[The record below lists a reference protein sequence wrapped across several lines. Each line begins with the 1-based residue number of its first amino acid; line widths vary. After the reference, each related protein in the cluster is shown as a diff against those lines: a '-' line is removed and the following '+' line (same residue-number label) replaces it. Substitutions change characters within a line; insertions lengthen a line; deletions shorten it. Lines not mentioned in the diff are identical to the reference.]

1 MNYKNTERIIDKP
14 TELEINYYDQFVL
27 LSQTILKLREGRI
40 SDRHI
45 DTIITQLNELAFY
58 VNELQLKVMY
68 KTSELNYYK
77 QAVNDLTTEVVS
89 SRFVDIK

>member
-1 MNYKNTERIIDKP
+1 MNTERIIDKP

-45 DTIITQLNELAFY
+45 DTIITQLNERAFY

>member
-1 MNYKNTERIIDKP
+1 MNTDRIIDKP
-14 TELEINYYDQFVL
+14 TELEINYYEQFVL

-68 KTSELNYYK
+68 KSSELNYYK
-77 QAVNDLTTEVVS
+77 QAVDDLTTEVVS
-89 SRFVDIK
+89 NRFVDIK

>member
-1 MNYKNTERIIDKP
+1 MKTDIIVDKP

-27 LSQTILKLREGRI
+27 LSNTILKLREGRI
-40 SDRHI
+40 SARHI

-68 KTSELNYYK
+68 KSSELNYYK
-77 QAVNDLTTEVVS
+77 HAVDNLTTEVIS
-89 SRFVDIK
+89 KRFVDIN

>member
-1 MNYKNTERIIDKP
+1 MNTDRIIDKP
-14 TELEINYYDQFVL
+14 TELEINYYEQFVL

-45 DTIITQLNELAFY
+45 DTIVTQLNELAFY

-68 KTSELNYYK
+68 KSSELNYYK
-77 QAVNDLTTEVVS
+77 QAVDDLTTEVVS

>member
-1 MNYKNTERIIDKP
+1 MKTDIIVDKP

-27 LSQTILKLREGRI
+27 LSNTILKLREGRI
-40 SDRHI
+40 SARHI

-68 KTSELNYYK
+68 KSSELNYYK
-77 QAVNDLTTEVVS
+77 HAVDSLTTEVIS
-89 SRFVDIK
+89 KRFVDIK

>member
-1 MNYKNTERIIDKP
+1 MNTDRIIDKP
-14 TELEINYYDQFVL
+14 TELEINYYEQFVL

-68 KTSELNYYK
+68 KSSELNYYK
-77 QAVNDLTTEVVS
+77 QAVDDLTTEVVS

>member
-1 MNYKNTERIIDKP
+1 MNTERIIDKP

-77 QAVNDLTTEVVS
+77 QAVDDLTTEVVS
-89 SRFVDIK
+89 NRFVDIK

>member
-1 MNYKNTERIIDKP
+1 MKTDIIVDKP

-27 LSQTILKLREGRI
+27 LSNTILKLREGRI
-40 SDRHI
+40 SSRHI

-68 KTSELNYYK
+68 KSSELNYYK
-77 QAVNDLTTEVVS
+77 HAVDNLTTEVIS
-89 SRFVDIK
+89 KRFVDIK

>member
-1 MNYKNTERIIDKP
+1 MNTNRIIDKP

-27 LSQTILKLREGRI
+27 LSNTILKLREGRI
-40 SDRHI
+40 SARHI

-68 KTSELNYYK
+68 KSSELNYYK
-77 QAVNDLTTEVVS
+77 QAVDDLTTEVVS
-89 SRFVDIK
+89 NRFVDIK

>member
-1 MNYKNTERIIDKP
+1 MKTDIIVDKP

-27 LSQTILKLREGRI
+27 LSNTILKLREGRI
-40 SDRHI
+40 SARHI

-68 KTSELNYYK
+68 KSSELNYYK
-77 QAVNDLTTEVVS
+77 HAVNDLTSEVIS
-89 SRFVDIK
+89 KRFVDIK

>member
-1 MNYKNTERIIDKP
+1 MNTERIIDKP
-14 TELEINYYDQFVL
+14 TELEMNYYDQFVL

-40 SDRHI
+40 SARHI
-45 DTIITQLNELAFY
+45 DSIITQLNELAFY

-77 QAVNDLTTEVVS
+77 QAVDDLTTEVVS

>member
-1 MNYKNTERIIDKP
+1 MNTDRIIDKP

-40 SDRHI
+40 SARHI

-68 KTSELNYYK
+68 KSSELNYYK
-77 QAVNDLTTEVVS
+77 QAVDDLTTEVVS
-89 SRFVDIK
+89 NRFVDIK

>member
-1 MNYKNTERIIDKP
+1 MNTDRIIDKP

-27 LSQTILKLREGRI
+27 LSNTILKLREGRI
-40 SDRHI
+40 SARHI

-68 KTSELNYYK
+68 KSSELNYYK
-77 QAVNDLTTEVVS
+77 QAVDDLTTEVVS

>member
-1 MNYKNTERIIDKP
+1 MNTEKIIDKP
-14 TELEINYYDQFVL
+14 TELEMNYYDQFVL

-40 SDRHI
+40 SARHI
-45 DTIITQLNELAFY
+45 DSIITQLNEIAFY

-68 KTSELNYYK
+68 KSSELNYYK
-77 QAVNDLTTEVVS
+77 QAVDDLTTEVVS

>member
-1 MNYKNTERIIDKP
+1 MKTDIIVDKP

-27 LSQTILKLREGRI
+27 LSNTILKLREGRI
-40 SDRHI
+40 SARHI

-68 KTSELNYYK
+68 KSSELNYYK
-77 QAVNDLTTEVVS
+77 HAVDDLTSEVIS
-89 SRFVDIK
+89 KRFVDIK